1 MQWEQSTTCYGQ
13 CYKDCLIGHSE
24 LSTNSKARTRKLYE
38 THVCLTNVK
47 LLALLMCD
55 RHCATCADPNVGIS
69 TPPQI
74 SQRQTRHC
82 SEPSR

>member
-69 TPPQI
+69 TPPQT